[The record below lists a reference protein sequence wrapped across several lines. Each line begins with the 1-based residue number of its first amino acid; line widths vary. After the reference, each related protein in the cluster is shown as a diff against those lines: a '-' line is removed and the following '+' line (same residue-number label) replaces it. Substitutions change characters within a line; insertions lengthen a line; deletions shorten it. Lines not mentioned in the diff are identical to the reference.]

1 MKPYKEIILEINAS
15 LSQVSKLLDKKVQ
28 TGSQSELQ
36 EQDERGAKE
45 TSVEVEDIQKHF
57 MEFESSSLKAITE
70 LVGLGHLVRSK
81 RRADAVAD
89 SEVPSHRRRRAFLRQ
104 KGKGHSQ

>member
-45 TSVEVEDIQKHF
+45 TSVEDIQKHF
-57 MEFESSSLKAITE
+57 MEFESPQS
-70 LVGLGHLVRSK
+70 
-81 RRADAVAD
+81 DN
-89 SEVPSHRRRRAFLRQ
+89 
-104 KGKGHSQ
+104 